1 MKNAGKENI
10 NLKTRKLQKQENK
23 TGNGSVLPVSQSQTP
38 FLFTSILKESTLM
51 GKIFQTRQASCKAR
65 LFSCALP
72 VFGKQY
78 GESKASENSKTQG
91 IIFARIFKNNKLAGD
106 LKPNPEA
113 RNKDFK

>member
-38 FLFTSILKESTLM
+38 FLFTSILKESTLL
-51 GKIFQTRQASCKAR
+51 GKIFQTRQASCKAQ

-78 GESKASENSKTQG
+78 GETKPMRIAKPRELFLPEYLKT
-91 IIFARIFKNNKLAGD
+91 IN
-106 LKPNPEA
+106 
-113 RNKDFK
+113 

>member
-1 MKNAGKENI
+1 MTVFRKPVKNAGKENI

-38 FLFTSILKESTLM
+38 FLFTSILKESTLL
-51 GKIFQTRQASCKAR
+51 GKIFQTRQASCKAQ

-78 GESKASENSKTQG
+78 GETKANENSKTQE
-91 IIFARIFKNNKLAGD
+91 IIFA
-106 LKPNPEA
+106 
-113 RNKDFK
+113 